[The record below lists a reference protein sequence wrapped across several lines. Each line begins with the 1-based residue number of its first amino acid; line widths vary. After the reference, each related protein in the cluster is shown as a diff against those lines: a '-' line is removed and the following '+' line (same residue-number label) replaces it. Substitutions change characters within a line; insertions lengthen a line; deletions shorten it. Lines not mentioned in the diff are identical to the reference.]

1 MLVTE
6 FSETCFQYNNFEV
19 WQIDSLDDFFKG
31 NSILSKV
38 FEDHYKMPL
47 SDLKSK
53 RAEIP
58 DSDMHIINRLLSQV
72 DDKHFF
78 IFTLHDENHLELIK
92 MQRLKIMN
100 FGIDIEQIKP
110 DKVFVMLM
118 DKKMQEHL
126 N

>member
-31 NSILSKV
+31 NSILAKI
-38 FEDHYKMPL
+38 FEDYYKIPL
-47 SDLKSK
+47 SDLKNK
-53 RAEIP
+53 RVEIP